1 MMCLFLCICVG
12 GILCSIVP
20 WWCLITLYTKG
31 KIVSPHHVL
40 VKLHLPMHLHHHFV
54 ILWGQSELV
63 VVVDFGSWVSP
74 PSLIAQ
80 INSFAFGYPF
90 VNIYLKDTA
99 GQSANQKLVWFLHRV
114 FFMIFFRVTPTL
126 SAFVSAGTFLALRPQ
141 QKKKRTKNIYK
152 IAFPLQLF
160 FSGEW
165 SNGLAFIKS
174 TLLSVFSNAQLQI
187 N

>member
-12 GILCSIVP
+12 GTLCSIVP

-40 VKLHLPMHLHHHFV
+40 VKLHLPKHLHHHFV

-80 INSFAFGYPF
+80 INLFAFGYPF
-90 VNIYLKDTA
+90 VNIHLKDTA
-99 GQSANQKLVWFLHRV
+99 GQSTNQKLAWILHRV
-114 FFMIFFRVTPTL
+114 FFIIFFRVTPTL

-141 QKKKRTKNIYK
+141 QTKNERTIFTK
-152 IAFPLQLF
+152 LPFPCNYF
-160 FSGEW
+160 FQVSEVMVW
-165 SNGLAFIKS
+165 R
-174 TLLSVFSNAQLQI
+174 LLSLLC
-187 N
+187 